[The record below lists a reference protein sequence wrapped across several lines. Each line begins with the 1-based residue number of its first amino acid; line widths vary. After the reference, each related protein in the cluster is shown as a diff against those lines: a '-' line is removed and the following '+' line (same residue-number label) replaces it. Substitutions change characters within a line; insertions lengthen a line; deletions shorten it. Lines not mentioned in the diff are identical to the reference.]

1 MKNTQAIVIASHL
14 KSFLFKGEFDA
25 FAQMFEDLK
34 NNTPFFVSGGS
45 GENQRTACI
54 TPEKANYNEVID
66 VLLDDFS
73 LLAYRSFST
82 NEEENTNQ
90 RLMRYKALFPWLS
103 LHQQLVVYRNNFSHY
118 NPDLEIIAEM
128 KSVNSGDS
136 SIRFADTQF
145 MGVTVATML
154 FFWGYVDACQSILE
168 KTNTTFETL
177 VSEAYIHFKNYG
189 SHGSFLFTLD
199 EPMPLLTILAVN
211 VSEKNTEYLLK
222 NVEKNTLW
230 AATKEA
236 ETLIAQCCVKRQ
248 QFAEDVIKSS
258 EKFFKPFQSQ
268 VERAILMD
276 AVEDVFPSLSAAKR
290 KL

>member
-1 MKNTQAIVIASHL
+1 MKNAKAIVIASHL
-14 KSFLFKGEFDA
+14 KSLLFKGEFDA

-45 GENQRTACI
+45 GENQRTGCI
-54 TPEKANYNEVID
+54 TPQKTDYNEVVEI
-66 VLLDDFS
+66 LLDDFS
-73 LLAYRSFST
+73 LLAYRSLSA

-90 RLMRYKALFPWLS
+90 RIMRYKALFPWLS
-103 LHQQLVVYRNNFSHY
+103 LHQQLVVYRNHFSRY
-118 NPDLEIIAEM
+118 APDLEIVAEM

-136 SIRFADTQF
+136 AIRFADTQF

-154 FFWGYVDACQSILE
+154 FFWGYVDACQSVLE

-177 VSEAYIHFKNYG
+177 VSEAYIHFKNNG
-189 SHGSFLFTLD
+189 SHGSFLFRLD

-211 VSEKNTEYLLK
+211 VSEQNTEHLLK

-230 AATKEA
+230 GAVKEA
-236 ETLIAQCCVKRQ
+236 ETLIAQCCIKRQ
-248 QFAEDVIKSS
+248 QFAEDVLKSS
-258 EKFFKPFQSQ
+258 EKLFKPFQSQ
-268 VERAILMD
+268 VERSILMD
-276 AVEDVFPSLSAAKR
+276 AIEDLSALSSAAKR